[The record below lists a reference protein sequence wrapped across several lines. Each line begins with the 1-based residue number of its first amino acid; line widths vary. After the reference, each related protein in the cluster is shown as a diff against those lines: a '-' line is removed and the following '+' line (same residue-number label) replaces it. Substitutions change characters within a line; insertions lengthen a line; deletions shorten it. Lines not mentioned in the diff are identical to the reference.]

1 MIATEPALTIDFDAL
16 TAWLNEV
23 LTTRVPDLKQA
34 SIIPRSWEAK
44 GESRFLSVIDEFHHI
59 DIDDLVRCV
68 ADEHT
73 RSGYYHFHADVVVSA
88 AITAGELP
96 EAPEYWLYATW

>member
-1 MIATEPALTIDFDAL
+1 MIETEQALTIDFVAL
-16 TAWLNEV
+16 TAWLNKV
-23 LTTRVPDLKQA
+23 LAPHVPDLKQA

-44 GESRFLSVIDEFHHI
+44 GESRFLSVISEFDDI
-59 DIDDLVRCV
+59 DIDSLVQLV

-73 RSGYYHFHADVVVSA
+73 RDGHYHFHADVVVSA
-88 AITAGELP
+88 AITAGQLP

>member
-1 MIATEPALTIDFDAL
+1 MIDTEQALTIDFAAL
-16 TAWLNEV
+16 TAWLNKV
-23 LTTRVPDLKQA
+23 LAPLVPDLKQA

-44 GESRFLSVIDEFHHI
+44 GESRFLSVISEF
-59 DIDDLVRCV
+59 DDVEIDDLVRLV